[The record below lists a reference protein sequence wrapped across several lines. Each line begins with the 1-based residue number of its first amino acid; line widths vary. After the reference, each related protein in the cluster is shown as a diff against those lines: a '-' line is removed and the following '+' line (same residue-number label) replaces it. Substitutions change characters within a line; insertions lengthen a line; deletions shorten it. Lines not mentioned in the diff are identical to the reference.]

1 MVGIIYTFLVKE
13 LQRTWGTEDVN
24 LINYPKKKK
33 KKKKGGRRRG
43 GILLTVA
50 NLARISPKK

>member
-24 LINYPKKKK
+24 LLYYQKKKK
-33 KKKKGGRRRG
+33 KKKKEEEEEGE
-43 GILLTVA
+43 
-50 NLARISPKK
+50 SF